1 MTFKQ
6 MWEELLNK
14 KWDSNDLFGIVL
26 SILIASFLTTPLF
39 GVPVGIVIYFILFY
53 KDDDLDEMVEKYDFQ
68 DKEKK

>member
-1 MTFKQ
+1 MTFKK